1 YVVFLFILVLFFF
14 FFSSR
19 RRHTRFSRDW
29 SSDVCSSDLGPV
41 MLTVAFAIGSPVSAS
56 VTVPDSVPVSSP
68 RDWSTA
74 ANASSLPSP
83 HTLLFSGVPPQVR
96 SSVSIAVA
104 SSSARAALMSRSS
117 SGTADHINATV
128 PATCGEAID
137 VPVSAAYPPGTDDRT
152 ATAGAEM
159 FGLIRF
165 GSHADG
171 PRPELTY
178 TLPLMSNPPAAYDS
192 GRLPGLDAC
201 PHAGP
206 GFPEANCGKI
216 PAATHACT
224 VA

>member
-1 YVVFLFILVLFFF
+1 
-14 FFSSR
+14 
-19 RRHTRFSRDW
+19 
-29 SSDVCSSDLGPV
+29 
-41 MLTVAFAIGSPVSAS
+41 
-56 VTVPDSVPVSSP
+56 
-68 RDWSTA
+68 
-74 ANASSLPSP
+74 
-83 HTLLFSGVPPQVR
+83 
-96 SSVSIAVA
+96 
-104 SSSARAALMSRSS
+104 MSRSNA
-117 SGTADHINATV
+117 GAADHINATV

-137 VPVSAAYPPGTDDRT
+137 VPVNAAYPPGTDERT

-224 VA
+224 VDRYHGSVSAPPPQELFTTCGRISGFSFSPCRSVGARLNWPGDSRQ